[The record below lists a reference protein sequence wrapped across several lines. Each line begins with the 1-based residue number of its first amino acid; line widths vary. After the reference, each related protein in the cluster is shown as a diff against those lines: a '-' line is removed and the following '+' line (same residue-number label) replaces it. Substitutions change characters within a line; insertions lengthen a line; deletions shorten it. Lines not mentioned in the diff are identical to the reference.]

1 MESVLPAAL
10 LDRPWLTATIGL
22 ILLATVAWILYAITR
37 RYLVA
42 LVRIIVNRTRA
53 EWDGVFFEARVPH
66 RAALLVPLL
75 AIHLG
80 LPRIPGLPA
89 WAIQFIDRLLAATLI
104 LVVALII
111 TACIGALHGLY
122 LRLPVAGKRPIKSYI
137 QLANLAVYLVAG
149 VFIIAKLA
157 DQSPWFFVTGLGAM
171 MAVILLIFRDTLLSL
186 VASIQLTNNDLVR
199 VGDWIEMPQFGADGD
214 VVDIALHTVKVQNWD
229 KTVTVVPTHKF
240 LEHSFKNWRHMFE
253 AGGRR
258 IKRAIHINTSTVRF
272 LTDEEVERFSR
283 HALLQEYMKGKVA
296 ELEEFNAAHAA
307 GPDMIAHARRLTN
320 VGTLR
325 AYIIAYLRGHPGIN
339 QKLTFLVRQLEPT
352 PEGLPLQIYV
362 FTNDTRWAYYEGIQA
377 DIFDHVL
384 AIVPEFGLSVYQ
396 RPSGRDFLP
405 AVAAG
410 D

>member
-1 MESVLPAAL
+1 MESVLPPAL
-10 LDRPWLTATIGL
+10 LDRPWLTATVGM
-22 ILLATVAWILYAITR
+22 ILLFVVAWILYAVTR

-42 LVRIIVNRTRA
+42 LLRIIVNRTRA

-66 RAALLVPLL
+66 RAALLVPLF

-80 LPRIPGLPA
+80 LPWIPGLPV
-89 WAIQFIDRLLAATLI
+89 WGIQFIDRLLSATLI
-104 LVVALII
+104 LVIALII

-149 VFIIAKLA
+149 VFIVAKLA

-214 VVDIALHTVKVQNWD
+214 VVDIALHTVTVQNWD

-258 IKRAIHINTSTVRF
+258 IKRAIHINTSTIRF
-272 LTDEEVERFSR
+272 LTDAEVERFSR
-283 HALLQEYMKGKVA
+283 HALLQDYMKGKVA

-307 GPDMIAHARRLTN
+307 GPDVIAHARRLTN
-320 VGTLR
+320 IGTLR
-325 AYIIAYLRGHPGIN
+325 AYIIAYLRGHPGVN
-339 QKLTFLVRQLEPT
+339 QKLTFMVRQLEPT

-377 DIFDHVL
+377 DIFDHIL

-396 RPSGRDFLP
+396 RPSGRDLLP
-405 AVAAG
+405 AVAEG